1 MKLSDAYREVLADL
15 EGELSQ
21 WEPPKLTAKNLK
33 QAKKYAT
40 AIELLEKRIKYLEDR
55 SR

>member
-1 MKLSDAYREVLADL
+1 MKLSAAYRIVMLDL
-15 EGELSQ
+15 EEELSQ

-40 AIELLEKRIKYLEDR
+40 AIELLEKIKYLEDR